1 VSIVEKAIAKLQQ
14 THPERKV
21 PATVV
26 APARETVAVKAPA
39 PPERPRTAITSA
51 RRVTID
57 IERLRA
63 QGFSPS
69 PELAN
74 RMTDQYRR
82 IKWRLLAKARGP
94 EAVPDGRLLMVTSS
108 MPDEGK
114 TFTAINLA
122 LGIAMEKDCTVL
134 LVDADVAKAHVTQ
147 LLGLAHQPG
156 LTDLLAGKELDPSQA
171 LVATNIEGLT
181 VLPAGQRNAG
191 APELFASRRM
201 SDLITQLAMDDPDR
215 IVLFDS
221 SPVLATNESQ
231 LLGRLVGQVL
241 MVVRADHTPQ
251 PAVQEAI
258 GMLDASK
265 SISLVLNQV
274 KGDFA
279 AEYYGGY
286 GHYSYES
293 QEG

>member
-1 VSIVEKAIAKLQQ
+1 
-14 THPERKV
+14 
-21 PATVV
+21 
-26 APARETVAVKAPA
+26 
-39 PPERPRTAITSA
+39 
-51 RRVTID
+51 
-57 IERLRA
+57 
-63 QGFSPS
+63 
-69 PELAN
+69 
-74 RMTDQYRR
+74 
-82 IKWRLLAKARGP
+82 LLAKARGP

-171 LVATNIEGLT
+171 LIATNIEGLT
-181 VLPAGQRNAG
+181 VLPAGHLDAG

-201 SDLITQLAMDDPDR
+201 SDLISRLAMDDPDR

-221 SPVLATNESQ
+221 SPLLATNESQ

-286 GHYSYES
+286 GHYNYES